1 MAEDSKI
8 TNVDDIAESIGLS
21 VGARFDSA
29 FGGFEKQQLEIAST
43 QRVLAIERTREEAV
57 RQNQLLE
64 ALKNIK
70 LEMPEIEEADSSSFL
85 GSILKALGLIGA
97 GAAGLA
103 VGLAAGWTAYVA
115 DLIRDIGKIV
125 TKFLDTIKPKFIDD
139 LIAAFKMDG
148 VVGKKF
154 KAALDLVT
162 PKFIDDIVAAF
173 KMEGTIGAK
182 FKKAIDAITPKFID
196 DIFKAF
202 TGDGRIAT
210 KFKTAIDN
218 LKPQF
223 IDDIFKAF
231 SAEGRIGMLFKTAV
245 DTLKP
250 QFIDDIVAAFKVEGT
265 VGAKFKAALDAITP
279 KFIDDIVAAF
289 GKDGKVGQ
297 ILTKVKNFFVGETNV
312 FKTIGTAVDGA
323 METLKGFT
331 GAIFDKIASPFRWLK
346 ANTTTGSVIGDMI
359 DGVMDL
365 FKGASGKEGGFL
377 TKVFDG
383 IKSVFTSLKNIGSTL
398 MAPFDTIKNIFG
410 VVTTKGGGILD
421 TIMGFL
427 NPFKTVF
434 QTMARIG
441 KVIAAPLTIIMGL
454 LDAGFETKDA
464 VEKSEGFFAS
474 LLNGILGA
482 IGGFIDG
489 AVFQVADFLKDGI
502 SAVAGFLNFTEVE
515 EYLDSFSL
523 SEMFNN
529 FLDSIYESVNEF
541 FNIDTAAIANALIPE
556 GSLLRTVLP
565 DSLFETKEKEEI
577 DREVAEAQAARDEA
591 KKSRIEEQRQTLKA
605 KREARAAR
613 REAFT
618 DVLGILGMEE
628 GTQGDLAITLN
639 RMFREGGIE
648 GINKVISPDLLKSAG
663 VRINPDGSMR
673 FSGLQ
678 EGGIIGMSPFAT
690 SSVGKTMGLE
700 TGGLFTLSQGE
711 FVLDNQAAEVFM
723 KAATLLTN
731 SQALEQARMGNGSPV
746 IINNVDN
753 SQRNPVV
760 SNQATQIKVPDNP
773 RPSDP
778 TMLAVQGSQMFN

>member
-1 MAEDSKI
+1 
-8 TNVDDIAESIGLS
+8 
-21 VGARFDSA
+21 
-29 FGGFEKQQLEIAST
+29 
-43 QRVLAIERTREEAV
+43 
-57 RQNQLLE
+57 
-64 ALKNIK
+64 
-70 LEMPEIEEADSSSFL
+70 
-85 GSILKALGLIGA
+85 
-97 GAAGLA
+97 
-103 VGLAAGWTAYVA
+103 
-115 DLIRDIGKIV
+115 
-125 TKFLDTIKPKFIDD
+125 
-139 LIAAFKMDG
+139 
-148 VVGKKF
+148 
-154 KAALDLVT
+154 
-162 PKFIDDIVAAF
+162 
-173 KMEGTIGAK
+173 
-182 FKKAIDAITPKFID
+182 
-196 DIFKAF
+196 
-202 TGDGRIAT
+202 
-210 KFKTAIDN
+210 
-218 LKPQF
+218 
-223 IDDIFKAF
+223 
-231 SAEGRIGMLFKTAV
+231 MLFKTAV

-289 GKDGKVGQ
+289 GKDGKVGE

-377 TKVFDG
+377 TRVFDG
-383 IKSVFTSLKNIGSTL
+383 INSVFTSLKNIGSTL
-398 MAPFDTIKNIFG
+398 MAPFDAIKGVFG
-410 VVTTKGGGILD
+410 TVTEKGGGILD
-421 TIMGFL
+421 TIMKFL
-427 NPFKTVF
+427 NPFKSVF

-489 AVFQVADFLKDGI
+489 AVFQVADFLKSGI
-502 SAVAGFLNFTEVE
+502 SAVAGFLGFEEVE

-523 SEMFNN
+523 SEMFND
-529 FLDSIYESVNEF
+529 FLDGIYESVNDF

-556 GSLLRTVLP
+556 DSLLRSVLP

-591 KKSRIEEQRQTLKA
+591 KKSRAEERAERRKA
-605 KREARAAR
+605 KGEARAAR
-613 REAFT
+613 REAFA

-628 GTQGDLAITLN
+628 GTQGDLAIALN

-663 VRINPDGSMR
+663 IKISPDGSMG
-673 FSGLQ
+673 FSRLQ
-678 EGGIIGMSPFAT
+678 EGGIIGMSPFAA

-711 FVLDNQAAEVFM
+711 FVLDNQAAQVFM
-723 KAATLLTN
+723 KAATLLSN
-731 SQALEQARMGNGSPV
+731 SQALERTRGGSPV
-746 IINNVDN
+746 VINNVNN
-753 SQRNPVV
+753 SQNNPVI
-760 SNQATQIKVPDNP
+760 SNQATTMKIPDAV
-773 RPSDP
+773 RSGEPSFG
-778 TMLAVQGSQMFN
+778 MAARAMMN